1 MTLRERIEADPQE
14 LVLMVSVLSERIA
27 GSDYGPELAKEVQA
41 FVERELGTAYPW
53 PGNVRELE
61 QCVRNVLVRQRYRPA
76 RRAPAA
82 SVTSELDRALLES
95 GCDSEALLDRYCA
108 LLYRETKSYVETGR
122 RLGLDRRTVK
132 ERAERGARTLA

>member
-1 MTLRERIEADPQE
+1 LRERVEADPSE
-14 LVLMVSVLSERIA
+14 LTLMVSVLSERIA
-27 GSDYGPELAKEVQA
+27 GSEYGPELAKEVQA

-76 RRAPAA
+76 RRTPDAP
-82 SVTSELDRALLES
+82 ELDGALLAS
-95 GCDSEALLDRYCA
+95 GLDSEGLLDRYCA

-132 ERAERGARTLA
+132 ERAERGVRALS